1 MMLTSKILS
10 RKIRAQSTEL
20 GKVADAIDHDARL
33 HLAKIIARR
42 RAKRFGAA
50 TAATAATSEDHYTD
64 LLPNPPKD
72 PTAWR
77 GVLMRQQRNGAW
89 PQ

>member
-10 RKIRAQSTEL
+10 RKIRTQSTEL
-20 GKVADAIDHDARL
+20 RNVADAIDHDARL

-50 TAATAATSEDHYTD
+50 TAATSEDHYTD

-77 GVLMRQQRNGAW
+77 GVLIRQQRNGAW